1 MMSGKRNVRYRD
13 TKQLDLF
20 KKSKIRTLSDEVKEL
35 RGLINILTMDINSLR
50 KDMRILKNSIDKT

>member
-1 MMSGKRNVRYRD
+1 MSGKRNVRYRD

>member
-1 MMSGKRNVRYRD
+1 MSGRRNLRYRD
-13 TKQLDLF
+13 TRQLDLF